1 MLPFCVMAKTPEFYT
16 DLSGENLLNNL
27 AYRFLAGASVYA
39 TPLYQAASRLF
50 WLLLGISIV
59 SIGINVILK
68 NDDLPSFLAI
78 FVKLCINTGIFL
90 FLLNN
95 GSAIGVSII
104 DSFTSLTNTE
114 KVGPSELLD
123 LAYNTFKVLVKAT
136 QNQDTS
142 FIVSILMYL
151 SAYIYIILMFLI
163 VINYTVTYVSAYILC
178 ILGMFCLGFGAFN
191 FTRNIAIGVLSQIFY
206 FALKLMTIIMICNT
220 GSDVLTEMSQ
230 IIEKSQSIGI
240 AQFNTLIFTST
251 FIFILCQK
259 IPHLIGSLVLNAK
272 STDSSF
278 LTDAFA
284 LGSLGKK
291 ILK

>member
-123 LAYNTFKVLVKAT
+123 LAYNTF
-136 QNQDTS
+136 
-142 FIVSILMYL
+142 
-151 SAYIYIILMFLI
+151 
-163 VINYTVTYVSAYILC
+163 
-178 ILGMFCLGFGAFN
+178 
-191 FTRNIAIGVLSQIFY
+191 
-206 FALKLMTIIMICNT
+206 
-220 GSDVLTEMSQ
+220 
-230 IIEKSQSIGI
+230 
-240 AQFNTLIFTST
+240 
-251 FIFILCQK
+251 
-259 IPHLIGSLVLNAK
+259 
-272 STDSSF
+272 
-278 LTDAFA
+278 
-284 LGSLGKK
+284 
-291 ILK
+291 